1 MGMDLTTAQVIGL
14 ALCVIGMMAA
24 SWCMGFEAGREHTAR
39 VVLVELERI
48 NEEKEREEEEGH
60 GDI

>member
-24 SWCMGFEAGREHTAR
+24 SWCMGYEAGREHTAK
-39 VVLVELERI
+39 VVLVELEKMG
-48 NEEKEREEEEGH
+48 EEQDEEDEEDGEE
-60 GDI
+60 